1 MQTYR
6 LIQPSVPAV
15 DTVWYERLE
24 AIATEASEVYYPLE
38 PSPAYLEQARLDFLK
53 HSRLTSPELYPS
65 LGDTGLYSRRL
76 RELDELKAEIK
87 TKETSPSIRQAYVLR
102 IVELEDQLRLL
113 LAANEHDGEAFR
125 AANERMYY
133 GPNKD
138 IFAAVCAWLRVVAEE
153 QTTHPSKPVRNVAKQ
168 ILLVLPAAGPTE
180 VALAPSVENFRRLRA
195 LHIVSDGYWSQLF
208 RGVNVPDTVS
218 EPDGDALV
226 EQVLRNI
233 GSDYQVLES
242 SNVNW
247 GVSHTDR
254 AVIHPARYR
263 STKDV
268 FEGVLVHEIG
278 SHLVERMNGLA
289 GPLRLLAS
297 GLDRY
302 DACNEGRAFLREQLV
317 YDEPTYMLRSNSW
330 RHIITMHLAI
340 SLACGLH
347 DHRYT
352 FAEIYHVLNPID
364 LLWQYLQGATG
375 EEAQVQADLE
385 TWKTLTRVLKGT
397 SGTGGAY
404 LKDIVYLEGNVRCW
418 QVAETQPEM
427 ILYGDLGKFDIAR
440 ADHVALLR
448 ELGILPRS

>member
-1 MQTYR
+1 MQSYQ
-6 LIQPSVPAV
+6 LIRQEVSALDAV
-15 DTVWYERLE
+15 WFARLE
-24 AIATEASEVYYPLE
+24 AIAAEASEVYYPLE
-38 PSPAYLEQARLDFLK
+38 PQPVYLEQTRAEFFAGGRHTNPK
-53 HSRLTSPELYPS
+53 LYPQLAGS
-65 LGDTGLYSRRL
+65 ALYAERLVELG
-76 RELDELKAEIK
+76 ELKADIEAG
-87 TKETSPSIRQAYVLR
+87 ESNAAIRQAYVLR
-102 IVELEDQLRLL
+102 IAELEDQLRLL
-113 LAANEHDGEAFR
+113 LAAGDRDDEAFQ
-125 AANERMYY
+125 AANERIYH
-133 GPNKD
+133 GPDSD
-138 IFAAVCAWLRVVAEE
+138 IFAAVCAWLRVVADE
-153 QTTHPSKPVRNVAKQ
+153 QSEHPDTSIRNVAKQ
-168 ILLVLPAAGPTE
+168 ILSTLPNPGQTETLLVPNTG
-180 VALAPSVENFRRLRA
+180 NFQRLRA
-195 LHIVSDGYWSQLF
+195 LHTAPGGYWSQLF
-208 RGVNVPDTVS
+208 RSVHVPEVVS
-218 EPDGDALV
+218 ELTGDALV

-247 GVSHTDR
+247 GVSHRER
-254 AVIHPARYR
+254 AVIHPATYR
-263 STKDV
+263 SNKDV

-278 SHLVERMNGLA
+278 SHLVERMNGFA

-347 DHRYT
+347 DHRHT
-352 FAEIYHVLNPID
+352 FAAIFEVLNPID

-375 EEAQVQADLE
+375 DTAREQADME

-397 SGTGGAY
+397 DGTGGAY

-418 QVAETQPEM
+418 QIAETQPEM

-448 ELGILPRS
+448 SLEILPA